1 MKPHN
6 SLLKIERI
14 VCRIMPVSAV
24 QVILTDLNKLF
35 GCNVNT
41 CTLFLQ
47 VVKKATLLLGYSI
60 VCGACTGALDERS
73 QDIRIKNHVPTGCHS
88 SIILQPSV
96 VVRNTGKNP
105 IAKLHRNYHRPV
117 CQTMAGR
124 L

>member
-14 VCRIMPVSAV
+14 ICCVMPVSAV

-41 CTLFLQ
+41 LLR
-47 VVKKATLLLGYSI
+47 KATLLPGYSI